1 MIKKLT
7 IIAAITFV
15 SSSFTLIDNTSATI
29 DSKIVVDG
37 PNWEK
42 FKCEVTGAKVKF
54 PATPK
59 TETSTEDGTTNSR
72 SMCTYE
78 GSSIM
83 YNVTHHDDLA
93 GVEPMDLAKVSLEA
107 FTESINGEI
116 SSQSD
121 WKVKKST
128 GLQAIMEISE
138 HGAKVDYRVVI
149 IGNNQ
154 YQLVTIEMESDPLGQ
169 DIKDTFFDSFKP
181 GK

>member
-1 MIKKLT
+1 
-7 IIAAITFV
+7 
-15 SSSFTLIDNTSATI
+15 
-29 DSKIVVDG
+29 
-37 PNWEK
+37 
-42 FKCEVTGAKVKF
+42 
-54 PATPK
+54 
-59 TETSTEDGTTNSR
+59 
-72 SMCTYE
+72 
-78 GSSIM
+78 M

-107 FTESINGEI
+107 FTESINGDI

>member
-7 IIAAITFV
+7 IIATIAFV
-15 SSSFTLIDNTSATI
+15 SSSFTFIDSTSATT
-29 DSKIVVDG
+29 DSINVADG

-42 FKCEVTGAKVKF
+42 FTCEVTGAKVKF
-54 PATPK
+54 PSTPT
-59 TETSTEDGTTNSR
+59 TETSSEDGATNSR

-83 YNVTHHDDLA
+83 YNVTKHDDLA
-93 GVEPMDLAKVSLEA
+93 GVEPMDLANVSLEA

-138 HGAKVDYRVVI
+138 LGATVDYRVVI
-149 IGNNQ
+149 VGNNQ